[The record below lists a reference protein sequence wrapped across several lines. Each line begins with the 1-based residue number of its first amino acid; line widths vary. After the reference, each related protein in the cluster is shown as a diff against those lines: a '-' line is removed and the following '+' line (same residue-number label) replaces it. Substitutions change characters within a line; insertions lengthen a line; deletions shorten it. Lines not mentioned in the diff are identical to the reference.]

1 MSMNN
6 IKPPLVL
13 ALVCVAVSGLL
24 AFANELTAPRIAK
37 AQEEKLSQ
45 SLVEVFG
52 EADYKTVDKSFE
64 NVNQV
69 ITDENNRAVF
79 DITVDGYSKDGIQAL
94 IGIDG
99 DGKICGIG
107 IVSLKETTG
116 IGTRI
121 EANDYIGKFIGLNN
135 TDFPD
140 DTIISGA
147 TYSSKGMR
155 NAVSI
160 AMETYAENKE
170 VIFSE

>member
-1 MSMNN
+1 MN
-6 IKPPLVL
+6 IKAPLVL
-13 ALVCVAVSGLL
+13 SVVCVAVSGLL
-24 AFANELTAPRIAK
+24 AFANQLTAPRIAQ
-37 AQEEKLSQ
+37 AQEEKLSK

-52 EADYKTVDKSFE
+52 EADYKTIDKSFK

-69 ITDENNRAVF
+69 ITDQNNRAVF

-94 IGIDG
+94 IGIDQN
-99 DGKICGIG
+99 GKICGIG

-121 EANDYIGKFIGLNN
+121 ESGDYINKFIGLDNS
-135 TDFPD
+135 DFPD
-140 DTIISGA
+140 DTLISGA

-160 AMETYAENKE
+160 AMETYAENKG
-170 VIFSE
+170 VIFNE

>member
-1 MSMNN
+1 MKSFT
-6 IKPPLVL
+6 PPLAL
-13 ALVCVAVSGLL
+13 ALVCIAVSGLL
-24 AFANELTAPRIAK
+24 AFANQLTAPRIAQ
-37 AQEEKLSQ
+37 AQEEKLSK

-69 ITDENNRAVF
+69 ITDQNNRAVF

-121 EANDYIGKFIGLNN
+121 EANDYIGKFIGLDN

>member
-1 MSMNN
+1 MKSFT
-6 IKPPLVL
+6 PPLVL
-13 ALVCVAVSGLL
+13 SVVCIAVSGLL
-24 AFANELTAPRIAK
+24 AFANQLTAPRIAK
-37 AQEEKLSQ
+37 AQEEKLSK

-52 EADYKTVDKSFE
+52 EADYKTLDKSFE

-79 DITVDGYSKDGIQAL
+79 DITVDGYSKDGIEAL
-94 IGIDG
+94 IGIDSK
-99 DGKICGIG
+99 GKVCGIG

-121 EANDYIGKFIGLNN
+121 QANDYIEKFIGLDND
-135 TDFPD
+135 DFPD

-160 AMETYAENKE
+160 AVSTYSQNKE

>member
-1 MSMNN
+1 MKSFT
-6 IKPPLVL
+6 PPLVL
-13 ALVCVAVSGLL
+13 SVVCIAVSGLL
-24 AFANELTAPRIAK
+24 AFANQLTAPRIAK
-37 AQEEKLSQ
+37 AQEEKLSK

-52 EADYKTVDKSFE
+52 EADYKTLDKSFE

-79 DITVDGYSKDGIQAL
+79 DITVDGYSKDGIESL
-94 IGIDG
+94 IGIDSE
-99 DGKICGIG
+99 GKVCGIG

-121 EANDYIGKFIGLNN
+121 QANDYIQKFIGLDND
-135 TDFPD
+135 DFPD

-160 AMETYAENKE
+160 AVSTYSQNKE

>member
-1 MSMNN
+1 MKSFT
-6 IKPPLVL
+6 PPLVL

-24 AFANELTAPRIAK
+24 AFANQLTAPRIAQ
-37 AQEEKLSQ
+37 AQEEKLSK

-52 EADYKTVDKSFE
+52 EADYKTLDKSFE

-69 ITDENNRAVF
+69 ITDEKKRAVF

-121 EANDYIGKFIGLNN
+121 EANDYIGKFIGLDNS
-135 TDFPD
+135 DFPD

-160 AMETYAENKE
+160 AMKTYAENKE

>member
-1 MSMNN
+1 MKSFT
-6 IKPPLVL
+6 PPLVL
-13 ALVCVAVSGLL
+13 SVICIAVSGLL
-24 AFANELTAPRIAK
+24 AFANQLTAPRIAK
-37 AQEEKLSQ
+37 AQEEKLSK

-52 EADYKTVDKSFE
+52 EADYKTLDKSFE

-79 DITVDGYSKDGIQAL
+79 DITVDGYSKDGIEAL
-94 IGIDG
+94 IGIDS
-99 DGKICGIG
+99 DGKVCGIG

-121 EANDYIGKFIGLNN
+121 QANDYIEKFIGLDND
-135 TDFPD
+135 DFPD

-160 AMETYAENKE
+160 AVSTYSQNKE

>member
-1 MSMNN
+1 MKSFT
-6 IKPPLVL
+6 PPLVL
-13 ALVCVAVSGLL
+13 SVVCIAVSGLL
-24 AFANELTAPRIAK
+24 AFANQLTAPRIAK
-37 AQEEKLSQ
+37 AQEEKLSK

-52 EADYKTVDKSFE
+52 EADYKTLDKSFE

-79 DITVDGYSKDGIQAL
+79 DITVDGYSKDGIEAL
-94 IGIDG
+94 IGIDSE
-99 DGKICGIG
+99 GKVCGIG

-121 EANDYIGKFIGLNN
+121 QATDYIEKFIGRDND
-135 TDFPD
+135 DFSD

-160 AMETYAENKE
+160 AVSTYSQNKE

>member
-1 MSMNN
+1 MKSFT
-6 IKPPLVL
+6 PPLVL
-13 ALVCVAVSGLL
+13 ALVCIAVSGLL
-24 AFANELTAPRIAK
+24 AFANQLTAPRIAK
-37 AQEEKLSQ
+37 AQEEKLSE

-69 ITDENNRAVF
+69 ITDQNNRAVF

-121 EANDYIGKFIGLNN
+121 ESNDYIGKFIGLDND
-135 TDFPD
+135 DFPD

-170 VIFSE
+170 VIFSD

>member
-1 MSMNN
+1 MKSFT
-6 IKPPLVL
+6 PPLVL
-13 ALVCVAVSGLL
+13 SVVCIAVSGLL
-24 AFANELTAPRIAK
+24 AFANQLTAPRIAK
-37 AQEEKLSQ
+37 AQEEKLSK

-52 EADYKTVDKSFE
+52 EADYKTFE

-79 DITVDGYSKDGIQAL
+79 DITVDGYSKDGIEAL
-94 IGIDG
+94 IGIDSE
-99 DGKICGIG
+99 GKVCGIG

-121 EANDYIGKFIGLNN
+121 QANDYIEKFIGLDND
-135 TDFPD
+135 DFPD

-160 AMETYAENKE
+160 AVSTYSQNKE

>member
-1 MSMNN
+1 MKSFT
-6 IKPPLVL
+6 PPLVL
-13 ALVCVAVSGLL
+13 ALVCIAVSGLL
-24 AFANELTAPRIAK
+24 AFANQLTAPRIAQ
-37 AQEEKLSQ
+37 AQEEKLSK

-69 ITDENNRAVF
+69 ITDQNNRAVF

-94 IGIDG
+94 TGIDG

-121 EANDYIGKFIGLNN
+121 EANDYIGKFIGLPH

>member
-1 MSMNN
+1 MKSFT
-6 IKPPLVL
+6 PPLVL
-13 ALVCVAVSGLL
+13 ALVCIAVSGLL
-24 AFANELTAPRIAK
+24 AFANQLTAPRIAQ
-37 AQEEKLSQ
+37 AQEEKLSK

-69 ITDENNRAVF
+69 ITDQNNRAVF

-116 IGTRI
+116 IGTRV
-121 EANDYIGKFIGLNN
+121 EANDYIGKFIGLDN

>member
-1 MSMNN
+1 MKSFT
-6 IKPPLVL
+6 PPLVL
-13 ALVCVAVSGLL
+13 SVVCIAVSGLL
-24 AFANELTAPRIAK
+24 AFANQLTAPRIAK
-37 AQEEKLSQ
+37 AQEEKLSK

-52 EADYKTVDKSFE
+52 EADYKTLDKSFE

-79 DITVDGYSKDGIQAL
+79 DITVDGYSKDGIEAL
-94 IGIDG
+94 IGIDS
-99 DGKICGIG
+99 DGKVCGIG

-121 EANDYIGKFIGLNN
+121 QANDYIEKFIGLDND
-135 TDFPD
+135 DFPD

-160 AMETYAENKE
+160 AVSTYSQNKE

>member
-6 IKPPLVL
+6 IKAPLVL

-24 AFANELTAPRIAK
+24 AFANELTASRIAK
-37 AQEEKLSQ
+37 AQEEKLSK

-121 EANDYIGKFIGLNN
+121 EANDYIGKFIGLDN
-135 TDFPD
+135 TDFPA

-160 AMETYAENKE
+160 AMETYAENKG
-170 VIFSE
+170 

>member
-1 MSMNN
+1 MKSFT
-6 IKPPLVL
+6 PPLVL
-13 ALVCVAVSGLL
+13 SVVCIAVSGLL
-24 AFANELTAPRIAK
+24 AFANQLTAPRIAK
-37 AQEEKLSQ
+37 AQEEKLSK

-52 EADYKTVDKSFE
+52 EADYKTLDKSFE

-79 DITVDGYSKDGIQAL
+79 DITVDGYSKDGIEAL
-94 IGIDG
+94 IGIDSE
-99 DGKICGIG
+99 GKVCGIG

-121 EANDYIGKFIGLNN
+121 QANDYIEKFIGLDND
-135 TDFPD
+135 DFPD

-160 AMETYAENKE
+160 AVSTYSQNKE

>member
-1 MSMNN
+1 MKSFT
-6 IKPPLVL
+6 PPLVL
-13 ALVCVAVSGLL
+13 SVVCIAVSGLL
-24 AFANELTAPRIAK
+24 AFANQLTAPRIAK
-37 AQEEKLSQ
+37 AQEEKLSK

-52 EADYKTVDKSFE
+52 EADYKTLDKSFE

-79 DITVDGYSKDGIQAL
+79 DITVDGYSKDGIEAL
-94 IGIDG
+94 IGIDSE
-99 DGKICGIG
+99 GKVCGIG
-107 IVSLKETTG
+107 IVFLKETTG

-121 EANDYIGKFIGLNN
+121 QANDYIEKFIGLDND
-135 TDFPD
+135 DFPD

-160 AMETYAENKE
+160 AVSTYSQNKE

>member
-6 IKPPLVL
+6 IKAPLVL
-13 ALVCVAVSGLL
+13 AFVCIAVSGLL
-24 AFANELTAPRIAK
+24 AFANELTAPKIAK
-37 AQEEKLSQ
+37 AQEEKLNK
-45 SLVEVFG
+45 SLVDVFG
-52 EADYKTVDKSFE
+52 EANYQTLDKNFE

-69 ITDENNRAVF
+69 ITDDNNLAVF

-94 IGIDG
+94 IGIDS
-99 DGKICGIG
+99 DGKVCGIG

-121 EANDYIGKFIGLNN
+121 EANDYINKFIGLDNS
-135 TDFPD
+135 DFPD
-140 DTIISGA
+140 DTVISGA

-160 AMETYAENKE
+160 AMKTYAENKE

>member
-1 MSMNN
+1 MKSFT
-6 IKPPLVL
+6 PPLVL
-13 ALVCVAVSGLL
+13 ALVCIAVSGLL
-24 AFANELTAPRIAK
+24 AFANQLTAPRIAQ
-37 AQEEKLSQ
+37 AQEEKLSK

-69 ITDENNRAVF
+69 ITDQNNRAVF

-121 EANDYIGKFIGLNN
+121 EANDYIGKFIGLDN

-170 VIFSE
+170 LIFSE

>member
-1 MSMNN
+1 MKSFT
-6 IKPPLVL
+6 PPLVL
-13 ALVCVAVSGLL
+13 SVVCIAVSGLL
-24 AFANELTAPRIAK
+24 AFANQLTAPRIAK
-37 AQEEKLSQ
+37 AQEEKLSK

-52 EADYKTVDKSFE
+52 EADYKTLDKSFE

-69 ITDENNRAVF
+69 ITDENNRSVF
-79 DITVDGYSKDGIQAL
+79 DITVDGYSKDGIEAL
-94 IGIDG
+94 IGIDSE
-99 DGKICGIG
+99 GKVCGIG

-121 EANDYIGKFIGLNN
+121 QANDYIEKFIGLDND
-135 TDFPD
+135 DFPD

-160 AMETYAENKE
+160 AVSTYSQNKE

>member
-1 MSMNN
+1 MKSFT
-6 IKPPLVL
+6 PPLVL
-13 ALVCVAVSGLL
+13 SVVCIAVSGLL
-24 AFANELTAPRIAK
+24 AFANQLTAPRIAK
-37 AQEEKLSQ
+37 AQEEKLSK

-52 EADYKTVDKSFE
+52 EADYKTLDKSFE

-69 ITDENNRAVF
+69 ITDENNRAIF
-79 DITVDGYSKDGIQAL
+79 DITVDGYSKDGIEAL
-94 IGIDG
+94 IGIDSE
-99 DGKICGIG
+99 GKVCGIG

-121 EANDYIGKFIGLNN
+121 QANDYIQKFIGLDND
-135 TDFPD
+135 DFPD

-160 AMETYAENKE
+160 AVSTYSQNKE

>member
-1 MSMNN
+1 MKSFT
-6 IKPPLVL
+6 PPLVL
-13 ALVCVAVSGLL
+13 SVVCIAVSGLL
-24 AFANELTAPRIAK
+24 AFANQLTAPRIAK
-37 AQEEKLSQ
+37 AQEEKLSA

-52 EADYKTVDKSFE
+52 EADYKTLDKSFE

-79 DITVDGYSKDGIQAL
+79 DITVDGYSKDGIEAL
-94 IGIDG
+94 IGIDS
-99 DGKICGIG
+99 DGKVCGIG

-121 EANDYIGKFIGLNN
+121 QADDYIKKFIGLDNS
-135 TDFPD
+135 DFPD

-160 AMETYAENKE
+160 AVSTYSQNKE

>member
-1 MSMNN
+1 MKSFT
-6 IKPPLVL
+6 PPLVL
-13 ALVCVAVSGLL
+13 SVVCIAVSGLL
-24 AFANELTAPRIAK
+24 AFANQLTAPRIAK
-37 AQEEKLSQ
+37 AQEEKLSK

-52 EADYKTVDKSFE
+52 EADYKTLDKSFE

-79 DITVDGYSKDGIQAL
+79 DITVDGYSKDGIEAL
-94 IGIDG
+94 IGIDSE
-99 DGKICGIG
+99 GKVCGIG

-121 EANDYIGKFIGLNN
+121 QANDYIEKFIDLDND
-135 TDFPD
+135 DFPD

-160 AMETYAENKE
+160 AVSTYSQNKE

>member
-1 MSMNN
+1 MKSFT
-6 IKPPLVL
+6 PPLVL
-13 ALVCVAVSGLL
+13 SVVCIAVSGLL
-24 AFANELTAPRIAK
+24 AFANQLTAPRIAK
-37 AQEEKLSQ
+37 AQEEKLSK

-52 EADYKTVDKSFE
+52 EADYKTLDKSFE

-79 DITVDGYSKDGIQAL
+79 DITVDGYSKDGIEAL
-94 IGIDG
+94 IGIDSE
-99 DGKICGIG
+99 GKVCGIG

-116 IGTRI
+116 IGTRTQ
-121 EANDYIGKFIGLNN
+121 ANDYIEKFIGLDND
-135 TDFPD
+135 DFPD

-160 AMETYAENKE
+160 AVSTYSQNKE

>member
-1 MSMNN
+1 MKSFT
-6 IKPPLVL
+6 PPLVL
-13 ALVCVAVSGLL
+13 ALVCIAVSGLL
-24 AFANELTAPRIAK
+24 AFANQLTAPRIAQ
-37 AQEEKLSQ
+37 AQEEKLSK

-69 ITDENNRAVF
+69 ITDQNNRAVF

-121 EANDYIGKFIGLNN
+121 EANDYIGKFIGLDN

-140 DTIISGA
+140 ETIISGA

-155 NAVSI
+155 NAVLI

>member
-1 MSMNN
+1 MKSFT
-6 IKPPLVL
+6 PPLVL
-13 ALVCVAVSGLL
+13 SVVCIAVSGLL
-24 AFANELTAPRIAK
+24 AFANQLTAPRIAK
-37 AQEEKLSQ
+37 AQEEKLSK

-52 EADYKTVDKSFE
+52 EADYKTLDKSFE

-69 ITDENNRAVF
+69 ITDENNRAIF
-79 DITVDGYSKDGIQAL
+79 DITVDGYSKDGIEAL
-94 IGIDG
+94 IGIDSE
-99 DGKICGIG
+99 GKVCGIG

-121 EANDYIGKFIGLNN
+121 QANDYIEKFIGLDND
-135 TDFPD
+135 DFPD

-160 AMETYAENKE
+160 AVSTYSQNKE

>member
-1 MSMNN
+1 MKSFA
-6 IKPPLVL
+6 PPLVL
-13 ALVCVAVSGLL
+13 SVVWIAVSGLL
-24 AFANELTAPRIAK
+24 AFANQLTAPRIAK
-37 AQEEKLSQ
+37 AQEEKLSK

-52 EADYKTVDKSFE
+52 EADYKTLDKSFE

-79 DITVDGYSKDGIQAL
+79 DITVDGYSKDGIEAL
-94 IGIDG
+94 IGIDSE
-99 DGKICGIG
+99 GKVCGIG

-121 EANDYIGKFIGLNN
+121 QANDYIEKFIGLDND
-135 TDFPD
+135 DFPD

-160 AMETYAENKE
+160 AVSTYSQNKE

>member
-1 MSMNN
+1 MKSFT
-6 IKPPLVL
+6 PPLVL
-13 ALVCVAVSGLL
+13 SVVCIAVSGLL
-24 AFANELTAPRIAK
+24 AFANQLTAPRIAK
-37 AQEEKLSQ
+37 AQEEKLSK

-52 EADYKTVDKSFE
+52 EADYKTLDKSFE

-79 DITVDGYSKDGIQAL
+79 NISVDGYSKDGIEAL
-94 IGIDG
+94 IGIDSE
-99 DGKICGIG
+99 GKVCGIG

-121 EANDYIGKFIGLNN
+121 QANDYIEKFIGLDND
-135 TDFPD
+135 DFPD

-160 AMETYAENKE
+160 AVSTYSQNKE

>member
-1 MSMNN
+1 MKSFT
-6 IKPPLVL
+6 PPLVL

-24 AFANELTAPRIAK
+24 AFANQLTAPRIAQ
-37 AQEEKLSQ
+37 AQEEKLSK

-52 EADYKTVDKSFE
+52 EADYKTLDKSFE

-69 ITDENNRAVF
+69 ITDEKKRAVF

-121 EANDYIGKFIGLNN
+121 EANDYIGKFIGLDNSE
-135 TDFPD
+135 FPD

>member
-1 MSMNN
+1 MKSFT
-6 IKPPLVL
+6 PPLVL
-13 ALVCVAVSGLL
+13 SVVCIAVSGLL
-24 AFANELTAPRIAK
+24 AFANQLTAPRIAK
-37 AQEEKLSQ
+37 AQEEKLSK

-52 EADYKTVDKSFE
+52 EADYKTLDKSFE

-79 DITVDGYSKDGIQAL
+79 DITVDGYSKDGIEAL
-94 IGIDG
+94 IGIDSE
-99 DGKICGIG
+99 GKVCGIG

-121 EANDYIGKFIGLNN
+121 QVNDYIEKFIGLDND
-135 TDFPD
+135 DFPD

-160 AMETYAENKE
+160 AVSTYSQNKE

>member
-1 MSMNN
+1 MKSFT
-6 IKPPLVL
+6 PPLVL
-13 ALVCVAVSGLL
+13 ALVCIAVSGLL
-24 AFANELTAPRIAK
+24 AFANQLTAPRIAQ
-37 AQEEKLSQ
+37 AQEEKLSK

-69 ITDENNRAVF
+69 ITDQNNRAVF

-121 EANDYIGKFIGLNN
+121 EANDYIGKFIGLDN

-155 NAVSI
+155 NAVLI

>member
-1 MSMNN
+1 MKSFT
-6 IKPPLVL
+6 PPLVL
-13 ALVCVAVSGLL
+13 SVVCIAVSGLL
-24 AFANELTAPRIAK
+24 AFANQLTAPRIAK
-37 AQEEKLSQ
+37 AQEEKLSK

-52 EADYKTVDKSFE
+52 EADYKTLDKSFE

-79 DITVDGYSKDGIQAL
+79 DVTVDGYSKDGIEAL
-94 IGIDG
+94 IGIDSE
-99 DGKICGIG
+99 GKVCGIG

-121 EANDYIGKFIGLNN
+121 QANDYIQKFIGLDND
-135 TDFPD
+135 DFPD

-160 AMETYAENKE
+160 AVSTYSQNKE

>member
-1 MSMNN
+1 MKSVT
-6 IKPPLVL
+6 PPLVL

-24 AFANELTAPRIAK
+24 AFANQLTAPRIAQ
-37 AQEEKLSQ
+37 AQEEKLSK

-52 EADYKTVDKSFE
+52 EADYKTIDKSFE

-69 ITDENNRAVF
+69 ITDQNNRAVF

-121 EANDYIGKFIGLNN
+121 EANDYIGKFIGLYNA
-135 TDFPD
+135 DFPD

>member
-1 MSMNN
+1 MKSFT
-6 IKPPLVL
+6 PPLVL
-13 ALVCVAVSGLL
+13 ALVCIAVSGLL
-24 AFANELTAPRIAK
+24 AFANQLTAPRIAQ
-37 AQEEKLSQ
+37 AQEEKLSK

-69 ITDENNRAVF
+69 ITDQNNRAVF

-121 EANDYIGKFIGLNN
+121 EANDYIGKFIGLDN

-140 DTIISGA
+140 GTIISGA

>member
-1 MSMNN
+1 MKSFT
-6 IKPPLVL
+6 PPLVL
-13 ALVCVAVSGLL
+13 ALVCIAVSGLL
-24 AFANELTAPRIAK
+24 AFANQLTAPRIAQ
-37 AQEEKLSQ
+37 AQEEKLSK

-69 ITDENNRAVF
+69 ITDQNNRAVF

-116 IGTRI
+116 IGTRV
-121 EANDYIGKFIGLNN
+121 EANDYIGKFIGLDN

-155 NAVSI
+155 NAVLI

>member
-1 MSMNN
+1 MKSFT
-6 IKPPLVL
+6 PPLVL
-13 ALVCVAVSGLL
+13 SVVCIAVSGLL
-24 AFANELTAPRIAK
+24 AFANQLTAPRIAK
-37 AQEEKLSQ
+37 AQEEKLSK

-52 EADYKTVDKSFE
+52 EADYKTLDKSFE

-79 DITVDGYSKDGIQAL
+79 DITVDGYSKDGIEAL
-94 IGIDG
+94 IGIDSE
-99 DGKICGIG
+99 GKVCGIG

-121 EANDYIGKFIGLNN
+121 QANDYIEKFIGLDND
-135 TDFPD
+135 DFSD

-160 AMETYAENKE
+160 AVSTYSQNKE

>member
-1 MSMNN
+1 MKSFT
-6 IKPPLVL
+6 PPLVL
-13 ALVCVAVSGLL
+13 SVVCIAVSGLL
-24 AFANELTAPRIAK
+24 AFANQLTAPRIAK
-37 AQEEKLSQ
+37 AQEEKLSK

-52 EADYKTVDKSFE
+52 EADYKTLDKSFE

-79 DITVDGYSKDGIQAL
+79 DITVDGYSKDGIEAL
-94 IGIDG
+94 IGIDSE
-99 DGKICGIG
+99 GKVCGIG

-121 EANDYIGKFIGLNN
+121 QANDYIQKFIGLDND
-135 TDFPD
+135 DFPD

-160 AMETYAENKE
+160 AVSTYSQNKE

>member
-1 MSMNN
+1 MKSFT
-6 IKPPLVL
+6 PPLVL
-13 ALVCVAVSGLL
+13 SVVCIAVSGLL
-24 AFANELTAPRIAK
+24 AFANQLTAPRIAK
-37 AQEEKLSQ
+37 AQEEKLSK

-52 EADYKTVDKSFE
+52 EADYKTLDKSFE

-79 DITVDGYSKDGIQAL
+79 DITVDGYSKDGIEAL
-94 IGIDG
+94 IGIDSE
-99 DGKICGIG
+99 GKVCGIG

-121 EANDYIGKFIGLNN
+121 QANDYIEKFIGLDNN
-135 TDFPD
+135 DFPD

-160 AMETYAENKE
+160 AVSTYSQNKE

>member
-1 MSMNN
+1 MKSFT
-6 IKPPLVL
+6 PPLVL
-13 ALVCVAVSGLL
+13 SVVCIAVSGLL
-24 AFANELTAPRIAK
+24 AFANQLTAPRIAK
-37 AQEEKLSQ
+37 AQEEKLSK

-52 EADYKTVDKSFE
+52 EADYKTLDKSFE

-79 DITVDGYSKDGIQAL
+79 DITVDGYSKDGIEAL
-94 IGIDG
+94 IGIDSE
-99 DGKICGIG
+99 GKVCGIG

-121 EANDYIGKFIGLNN
+121 QANDYIEKFIGLDND
-135 TDFPD
+135 DFPN

-160 AMETYAENKE
+160 AVSTYSQNKE